1 MSPALDAVP
10 VPGVTV
16 VTFSEVGGADGTLTL
31 GTEAGVVAGTSDMS
45 VTLPSA
51 GVVVAAEP
59 PEEALLLSSPPQA
72 RSDAL
77 STTAATTGARGER
90 RRIDIAAGT
99 YCQKVR
105 DTLMLH
111 VL

>member
-1 MSPALDAVP
+1 MSPALAAVP
-10 VPGVTV
+10 SPGVTV
-16 VTFSEVGGADGTLTL
+16 VTFSEVGGADGRLTL

-59 PEEALLLSSPPQA
+59 PEEALLLSAPRKA
-72 RSDAL
+72 RRGGL
-77 STTAATTGARGER
+77 STPAATTGARGELR
-90 RRIDIAAGT
+90 RSDIAAGT

-105 DTLMLH
+105 G
-111 VL
+111 